1 VEAKVGPTYGVTKV
15 SAASEAGLETGR
27 AHGFGLGYG
36 VALDVN
42 VARGIHGSIG
52 WEQHG
57 FKFAGQGRS
66 NVRNVTLALG
76 YTF

>member
-1 VEAKVGPTYGVTKV
+1 
-15 SAASEAGLETGR
+15 
-27 AHGFGLGYG
+27 
-36 VALDVN
+36 VALYVN